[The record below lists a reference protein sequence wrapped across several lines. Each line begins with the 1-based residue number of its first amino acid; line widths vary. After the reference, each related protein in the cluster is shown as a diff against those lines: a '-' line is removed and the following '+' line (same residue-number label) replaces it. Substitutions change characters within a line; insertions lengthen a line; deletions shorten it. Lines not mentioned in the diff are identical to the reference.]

1 MSHEIETMAFVGETP
16 WHGLG
21 QTIDM
26 EDAGDLRGFQVAAG
40 LDWEVQL
47 ENNCK
52 KNGDPIEDSYYIERT
67 SDGSVLGKSV
77 TDKYLPVQNSE
88 LFEFFRP
95 YVEDGRLHIH
105 TAGSLFS
112 GQKVWVMASPMKG
125 FTLDGNDEVTSN
137 AIFTLDHTGRAANSM
152 ILSPVRVV
160 CNNTMQLATKFATN
174 EVRHNHK
181 VGFDPKMMDEALNYF
196 NAAFD
201 DYELEAME
209 MAKRYLTGEETLDYF
224 RGVFDSWPREKD
236 GRTVEGHNVKKAM
249 GLAVG
254 KDTQIKTKG
263 KSDKVKLAE
272 TKEAIERL
280 MAEAAQTGRIM
291 TADDLAAITSDDD
304 TSDDTPVSINPGHD
318 LDSARSDDGRL
329 SVWVALQTVTHFV
342 DHNPQKK
349 YNSVDHKL
357 QRAFYGPP
365 AGQRDYKAAALE
377 AARELVAA

>member
-1 MSHEIETMAFVGETP
+1 MSHEIETMAFTGETP

-26 EDAGDLRGFQVAAG
+26 ADAGDLRGFQVAAG
-40 LDWEVQL
+40 LDWEVRL
-47 ENNCK
+47 ENNHK
-52 KNGDPIEDSYYIERT
+52 KDNTPIEDSFYIERS

-88 LFEFFRP
+88 LFDFFRP
-95 YVEDGRLHIH
+95 YVDDGRLHIH

-152 ILSPVRVV
+152 ILSPIRVV

-181 VGFDPKMMDEALNYF
+181 VGFDPAMMDEALNYF
-196 NAAFD
+196 NKAFD

-209 MAKRYLTGEETLDYF
+209 MARRYLTGEETIDYF

-236 GRTVEGHNVKKAM
+236 GRTIEGHNVKKAM

-254 KDTQIKTKG
+254 KDTQIKKKG
-263 KSDKVKLAE
+263 KSDKAKLA
-272 TKEAIERL
+272 ALERA
-280 MAEAAQTGRIM
+280 MAEAAQTGQLM
-291 TADDLAAITSDDD
+291 TADDITSITGDDD
-304 TSDDTPVSINPGHD
+304 TSDTTVSINPGYN
-318 LDSARSDDGRL
+318 LDSARSDDGLL
-329 SVWVALQTVTHFV
+329 SVWGALQTVTNFV

-349 YNSVDHKL
+349 YNSDDHKL
-357 QRAFYGPP
+357 NRAFYGPP
-365 AGQRDYKAAALE
+365 AGQRDYKSAALH

>member
-1 MSHEIETMAFVGETP
+1 MSHEIETMAFTGETP

-26 EDAGDLRGFQVAAG
+26 AAAGDLRGFQVAAG
-40 LDWEVQL
+40 LDWEVRL
-47 ENNCK
+47 ENNHK
-52 KNGDPIEDSYYIERT
+52 KDNTPIEDSFYIERS

-88 LFEFFRP
+88 LFDFFRP
-95 YVEDGRLHIH
+95 YVDDGRLHIH

-152 ILSPVRVV
+152 ILSPIRVV

-181 VGFDPKMMDEALNYF
+181 VGFDPAMMDEALNYF
-196 NAAFD
+196 NKAFD

-209 MAKRYLTGEETLDYF
+209 MARRYLTGEETIDYF

-236 GRTVEGHNVKKAM
+236 GRTIEGHNVKKAM

-254 KDTQIKTKG
+254 KATQIKKKG
-263 KSDKVKLAE
+263 KSDKAKLA
-272 TKEAIERL
+272 ALERA
-280 MAEAAQTGRIM
+280 MAEAAQTGQLM
-291 TADDLAAITSDDD
+291 TADDITSITGDDD
-304 TSDDTPVSINPGHD
+304 TSDTTVSINPGYN
-318 LDSARSDDGRL
+318 LDSARSDDGLL
-329 SVWVALQTVTHFV
+329 SVWGALQTVTNFV

-349 YNSVDHKL
+349 YNSDDHKL
-357 QRAFYGPP
+357 NRAFYGPP
-365 AGQRDYKAAALE
+365 AGQRDYKSAALH

>member
-1 MSHEIETMAFVGETP
+1 MSHEIETMAFTGETP

-26 EDAGDLRGFQVAAG
+26 ADAGDLRGFQVAAG
-40 LDWEVQL
+40 LDWEVRL
-47 ENNCK
+47 ENNHK
-52 KNGDPIEDSYYIERT
+52 KDNTPIEDSFYIERS

-88 LFEFFRP
+88 LFDFFRP
-95 YVEDGRLHIH
+95 YVDDGRLHIH

-152 ILSPVRVV
+152 ILSPIRVV

-181 VGFDPKMMDEALNYF
+181 VGFDPAMMDEALNYF
-196 NAAFD
+196 NKAFD

-209 MAKRYLTGEETLDYF
+209 MARRYLTGEETIDYF

-236 GRTVEGHNVKKAM
+236 GRTIEGHNVKKAM

-254 KDTQIKTKG
+254 KHTQIKKTG
-263 KSDKVKLAE
+263 KRDKAKLA
-272 TKEAIERL
+272 ALERA
-280 MAEAAQTGRIM
+280 MAEAAQTGQLM
-291 TADDLAAITSDDD
+291 TADDITSITGDDD
-304 TSDDTPVSINPGHD
+304 TSDTTVSINPGYN
-318 LDSARSDDGRL
+318 LDSARSDDGLL
-329 SVWVALQTVTHFV
+329 SVWGALQTVTNFV

-349 YNSVDHKL
+349 YNSDDHKL
-357 QRAFYGPP
+357 NRAFYGPP
-365 AGQRDYKAAALE
+365 AGQRDYKSAALH

>member
-26 EDAGDLRGFQVAAG
+26 ADAGDLRGFQVAAG
-40 LDWEVQL
+40 LDWEVRL

-52 KNGDPIEDSYYIERT
+52 KNGDPIADSFYIERL

-105 TAGSLFS
+105 TAGSLFN

-125 FTLDGNDEVTSN
+125 FTLGNDDDEVTSN
-137 AIFTLDHTGRAANSM
+137 AIFTLDHTGKAANSM
-152 ILSPVRVV
+152 ILSPIRVV
-160 CNNTMQLATKFATN
+160 CNNTMQLATKFATD

-181 VGFDPKMMDEALNYF
+181 VVFDPAMMDEALNYF
-196 NAAFD
+196 NDAFD
-201 DYELEAME
+201 NYEREAMK
-209 MAKRYLTGEETLDYF
+209 MARRYLTGEETLDYF
-224 RGVFDSWPREKD
+224 RSVFGAKVREKD
-236 GRTVEGHNVKKAM
+236 GRVFESHNVKKALA
-249 GLAVG
+249 LAVG
-254 KDTQIKTKG
+254 KDTQTKKKG
-263 KSDKVKLAE
+263 KSDKAKLA
-272 TKEAIERL
+272 ALERA
-280 MAEAAQTGRIM
+280 MAEAAETGQLM
-291 TADDLAAITSDDD
+291 TAEDITSITGDDD
-304 TSDDTPVSINPGHD
+304 TSDTPVSINPGHD

-329 SVWVALQTVTHFV
+329 SVWGALQTVTNFV
-342 DHNPQKK
+342 DHNPQKRYK
-349 YNSVDHKL
+349 SDDHKL
-357 QRAFYGPP
+357 ERAFYGPP

>member
-21 QTIDM
+21 RTIDM
-26 EDAGDLRGFQVAAG
+26 ADAGDLRGFQVAAG

-52 KNGDPIEDSYYIERT
+52 KNGDPIEDSFYIERD

-88 LFEFFRP
+88 LFDFFRP
-95 YVEDGRLHIH
+95 YVDDGRLHIH

-125 FTLDGNDEVTSN
+125 FTLDGNDEVTSH

-160 CNNTMQLATKFATN
+160 CNNTMQLATKLATD

-181 VGFDPKMMDEALNYF
+181 VVFDPAMMDEALNYF
-196 NAAFD
+196 NDAFD
-201 DYELEAME
+201 KYEAEAMK
-209 MAKRYLTGEETLDYF
+209 MARRYLTGEETLDFF
-224 RGVFDSWPREKD
+224 RGVFGAKVREKD
-236 GRTVEGHNVKKAM
+236 GRVFESHNVKKALA
-249 GLAVG
+249 LAVG
-254 KDTQIKTKG
+254 KDTQTKKKG
-263 KSDKVKLAE
+263 KSDKAKL
-272 TKEAIERL
+272 EAIERL
-280 MAEAAQTGRIM
+280 MAEAAQTGKLM
-291 TADDLAAITSDDD
+291 TADDFAAITSDDD
-304 TSDDTPVSINPGHD
+304 TSDDTATEINPGYN

-329 SVWVALQTVTHFV
+329 SVWGALQTVTNFV

-349 YNSVDHKL
+349 YHSDDHKL

-365 AGQRDYKAAALE
+365 AGQRDYKQAALE

>member
-21 QTIDM
+21 RTIDM
-26 EDAGDLRGFQVAAG
+26 ADAGDLRGFQVAAG

-52 KNGDPIEDSYYIERT
+52 KNGDPIEDSFYIERD

-88 LFEFFRP
+88 LFDFFRP
-95 YVEDGRLHIH
+95 YVDDGRLHIH

-125 FTLDGNDEVTSN
+125 FTLDGNDEVTSH

-160 CNNTMQLATKFATN
+160 CNNTMQLATKLATD

-181 VGFDPKMMDEALNYF
+181 VVFDPAMMDEALNYF
-196 NAAFD
+196 NDAFD
-201 DYELEAME
+201 KYEAEAMK
-209 MAKRYLTGEETLDYF
+209 MARRYLTGEETLDFF
-224 RGVFDSWPREKD
+224 RGVFGAKVREKD
-236 GRTVEGHNVKKAM
+236 GRVFESHNVKKALA
-249 GLAVG
+249 LAVG
-254 KDTQIKTKG
+254 KDTQIKKKG
-263 KSDKVKLAE
+263 KSDKAKL
-272 TKEAIERL
+272 EAIERL
-280 MAEAAQTGRIM
+280 MAEAAQTGKLM
-291 TADDLAAITSDDD
+291 TADDFAAITSDDD
-304 TSDDTPVSINPGHD
+304 TSDDTATEINPGYN

-329 SVWVALQTVTHFV
+329 SVWGALQTVTNFV

-349 YNSVDHKL
+349 YHSDDHKL

-365 AGQRDYKAAALE
+365 AGQRDYKQAALE

>member
-47 ENNCK
+47 EHNHK
-52 KNGDPIEDSYYIERT
+52 KNGDPITDSYYIERL

-88 LFEFFRP
+88 LFDFFRP

-112 GQKVWVMASPMKG
+112 GQKVWVMASPMRG
-125 FTLDGNDEVTSN
+125 FTLGNDDDEVTSN

-160 CNNTMQLATKFATN
+160 CNNTMQLATRLQTD

-181 VGFDPKMMDEALNYF
+181 VVFDPGMMDEALNYF
-196 NAAFD
+196 NDAFD
-201 DYELEAME
+201 DYEREAMK
-209 MAKRYLTGEETLDYF
+209 MARRYLTGEETLDYF
-224 RGVFDSWPREKD
+224 RGVFNSWPREKD
-236 GRTVEGHNVKKAM
+236 GKTVEGHNVKKAM

-263 KSDKVKLAE
+263 KSDKAKLA
-272 TKEAIERL
+272 ALERA
-280 MAEAAQTGRIM
+280 MAEAAETGQLM
-291 TADDLAAITSDDD
+291 TAEDITSITGDDA
-304 TSDDTPVSINPGHD
+304 SDGTPVSINPGYN

-329 SVWVALQTVTHFV
+329 SVWGALQTVTHFV

-349 YNSVDHKL
+349 YNSDNHKL
-357 QRAFYGPP
+357 NRAFYGPP
-365 AGQRDYKAAALE
+365 AGQRDYKQAALQ